1 MISVY
6 DHEITKKGCNC
17 KIFFLVLLGSL
28 PTHKNHF
35 QLETS
40 KGVQRIGKI
49 RIKDIAEIANVSI
62 GTVDRVIHNRGE
74 VSDSTRARV
83 KKILEDYNYSP
94 DVIASSLAL
103 KREIR
108 LAVVMPRFVND
119 HVFWKLPQDGINKAV
134 EELGHF
140 NMSVESH
147 YFDQDQVSDFVRLTS
162 SLPWERYHG
171 VLFAPVF
178 QKESVSFVEKC
189 HQLNVP
195 VVLFNSML
203 EGTTASSYVGQDA
216 FQSGYV
222 AAKLINYGME
232 PRRDVAIVNIS
243 SRSDHYTHI
252 TNREKGFRSYFEEH
266 SGRIE
271 HLVTLNLNGQ
281 DDRRLFSNLQ
291 ETFDAFNIAGLFVTN
306 SRVYKVADFLAGRGL
321 MNIRLVGYDLLPE
334 SVDFLQRE
342 YIDFL
347 LSQQPEVQSYKG
359 LNTLFY
365 LVAFSRKPP
374 EKQMMPIDIITREN
388 LKYYLTQTT

>member
-1 MISVY
+1 LS
-6 DHEITKKGCNC
+6 
-17 KIFFLVLLGSL
+17 GSL
-28 PTHKNHF
+28 PTRKNHF
-35 QLETS
+35 HLEVS
-40 KGVQRIGKI
+40 KGVQRIGRI

-74 VSDSTRARV
+74 VSDATRSRV

-94 DVIASSLAL
+94 DVAASSLAL

-119 HVFWKLPQDGINKAV
+119 HVFWKLPQSGISKAV
-134 EELGHF
+134 EDLGHF
-140 NMSVESH
+140 NMSVDSH

-178 QKESVSFVEKC
+178 KEESVSFVKKC
-189 HQLNVP
+189 EQMNVP
-195 VVLFNSML
+195 VILFNSML
-203 EGTTASSYVGQDA
+203 EGTAASSYVGQDA

-243 SRSDHYTHI
+243 SRSDHYTHV
-252 TNREKGFRSYFEEH
+252 TSREQGFRSYFEEH

-271 HLVTLNLNGQ
+271 NLVTLNLNGQ
-281 DDRRLFSNLQ
+281 DDMRLFSSLQ
-291 ETFDAFNIAGLFVTN
+291 EAFDAFNIAGLFVTN
-306 SRVYKVADFLAGRGL
+306 SRVYKVADFLAVRGF

-334 SVDFLQRE
+334 SIDFLKRE

-347 LSQQPEVQSYKG
+347 ISQQPEIQAYKG
-359 LNTLFY
+359 LNALFY
-365 LVAFSRKPP
+365 LAAFSRKPA
-374 EKQMMPIDIITREN
+374 ERQMMPIDIITREN
-388 LKYYLTQTT
+388 LKYYVTQTT